1 MGNMLPYPLDGSFTP
16 HPNSLM
22 MNVFP
27 IFYPAKVYWTGRKVC
42 KIDNY
47 LMQNLQLICNCS
59 SLKWLC

>member
-47 LMQNLQLICNCS
+47 LMQNL
-59 SLKWLC
+59 